1 MTEYNAI
8 GIFGSVKFALSDVN
22 KTTKPS
28 TLKSNIGKTYVE
40 KSIPLRNTS
49 DIVLRVEGVII
60 GLSRTDAQTLSE
72 AIEADRTAL
81 IALEDG
87 YYHSWSDGRHSIN
100 AVIETGS
107 LTWPDEATRAQ
118 GEPYKF
124 SFTLIQ
130 WQ

>member
-8 GIFGSVKFALSDVN
+8 AVFGSVKFALSNVS

-40 KSIPLRNTS
+40 KSIPLRDAI
-49 DIVLRVEGVII
+49 DIVLRVEGVIN
-60 GLSRTDAQTLSE
+60 GLSRTGAQTLSE

-87 YYHSWSDGRHSIN
+87 YYHAWSDGRHSGN
-100 AVIETGS
+100 FVIETGS
-107 LTWPDEATRAQ
+107 LTWDDSADYLP
-118 GEPYKF
+118 GSPKKF
-124 SFTLIQ
+124 TFTLIQ